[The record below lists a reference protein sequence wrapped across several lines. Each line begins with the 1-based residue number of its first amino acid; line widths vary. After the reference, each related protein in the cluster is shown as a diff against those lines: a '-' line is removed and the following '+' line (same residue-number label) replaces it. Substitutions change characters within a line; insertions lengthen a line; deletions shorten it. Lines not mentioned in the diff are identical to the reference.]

1 MGTKFIS
8 LQNSTPMKDQGIPN
22 QTQSTTQ
29 KKSRNGRKDVNRHPK
44 QSDLHDNPNFKNKN
58 EELRKMP
65 LVVHFQQNL
74 HFF

>member
-29 KKSRNGRKDVNRHPK
+29 KKSRNGRKDVNRPPK
-44 QSDLHDNPNFKNKN
+44 QSDLHDNPKF
-58 EELRKMP
+58 
-65 LVVHFQQNL
+65 
-74 HFF
+74 